1 MKLEY
6 FISGGA
12 LIISIIFGIITI
24 LTSLKA
30 NRLQSEVLSLSRKAN
45 EFEIKKGEVLMMSL
59 LGRYFVLQLNCW
71 EPSGKIKTDKIS
83 IEFYIQELKLLS
95 TEVNNLIS
103 NPFYIEILEKYPEI
117 NLLWI
122 SLRQNILE
130 RENSD
135 IIAVNPQTFEK
146 FYDLYYK
153 LKHEVND
160 KKLFKNQFYISTDEA
175 AEFLKKEIPKL
186 KPVGK
191 Q

>member
-12 LIISIIFGIITI
+12 LIVSIIFGVITI
-24 LTSLKA
+24 LTSQKA
-30 NRLQSEVLSLSRKAN
+30 NRLQSEVLSLSKKAN

-71 EPSGKIKTDKIS
+71 EPNGKIKTDKIS
-83 IEFYIQELKLLS
+83 IEFHIQELKLLN

-135 IIAVNPQTFEK
+135 IMAVNPQTFEK

-153 LKHEVND
+153 LKREVND
-160 KKLFKNQFYISTDEA
+160 KELFKNQFYISTDEA

-186 KPVGK
+186 KLVGK

>member
-6 FISGGA
+6 IISGGA
-12 LIISIIFGIITI
+12 LIVSIVFGVITI
-24 LTSLKA
+24 LTTQKA
-30 NRLQSEVLSLSRKAN
+30 NRLQSEVLSLSKKAN
-45 EFEIKKGEVLMMSL
+45 EFEIKKGEVLTMSL

-71 EPSGKIKTDKIS
+71 EPSGKFKSDKLS
-83 IEFYIQELKLLS
+83 IEFYVQELKQLS

-130 RENSD
+130 RENSN
-135 IIAVNPQTFEK
+135 IMAVNPQTFEK

-153 LKHEVND
+153 IKREVND
-160 KKLFKNQFYISTDEA
+160 KELFKNQFYISTDEA
-175 AEFLKKEIPKL
+175 AEFLKKELPKL

-191 Q
+191 

>member
-12 LIISIIFGIITI
+12 LIVSIIFGVITI
-24 LTSLKA
+24 LTSQKA
-30 NRLQSEVLSLSRKAN
+30 NRLQSEVLSLSKKAN

-83 IEFYIQELKLLS
+83 IEFHIQELKLLN

-135 IIAVNPQTFEK
+135 IMAVNPQTFEK

-153 LKHEVND
+153 LKREVND
-160 KKLFKNQFYISTDEA
+160 KELFKNQFYISTDEA

-186 KPVGK
+186 KLVGK

>member
-12 LIISIIFGIITI
+12 LIVSIIFGVITI
-24 LTSLKA
+24 LTSQKA
-30 NRLQSEVLSLSRKAN
+30 NRLQSEVLSLSKKAN

-83 IEFYIQELKLLS
+83 IEFHIQELKLLS

-135 IIAVNPQTFEK
+135 IMAVNPQTFEK

-153 LKHEVND
+153 LKREVND
-160 KKLFKNQFYISTDEA
+160 KELFKNQFYISTDEA

-186 KPVGK
+186 KLVGK

>member
-1 MKLEY
+1 MKLEF

-12 LIISIIFGIITI
+12 LIVSIIFKVITI
-24 LTSLKA
+24 LTSQKA
-30 NRLQSEVLSLSRKAN
+30 NKLQTEVLSLSKKAN
-45 EFEIKKGEVLMMSL
+45 EFEIKKGEVLMMRL

-71 EPSGKIKTDKIS
+71 EPSGKIKTDKMS

-135 IIAVNPQTFEK
+135 IMAVNPQTFQK

-153 LKHEVND
+153 LKGEVND
-160 KKLFKNQFYISTDEA
+160 KELFKNQFYISTDEA

>member
-12 LIISIIFGIITI
+12 LIVSIIFGVITI
-24 LTSLKA
+24 LTSQKA
-30 NRLQSEVLSLSRKAN
+30 NRLQSEVLSLSKKAN

-83 IEFYIQELKLLS
+83 IEFHIQELKLLS

-130 RENSD
+130 REKSD
-135 IIAVNPQTFEK
+135 IMAVNPQTFEK

-153 LKHEVND
+153 LKREVND
-160 KKLFKNQFYISTDEA
+160 KELFKNQFYISTDEA

-186 KPVGK
+186 KLVGK